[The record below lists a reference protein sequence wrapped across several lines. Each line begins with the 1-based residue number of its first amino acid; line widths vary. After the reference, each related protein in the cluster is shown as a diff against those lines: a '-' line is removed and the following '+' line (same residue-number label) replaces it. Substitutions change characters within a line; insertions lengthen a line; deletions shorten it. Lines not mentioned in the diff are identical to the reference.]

1 MAPQYHFSGL
11 NFFGRRLNGVAGPV
25 NDHQKRHRVR
35 IPHHFPSNCD
45 ECEKLLE
52 KFDDE
57 VDDVCDDDD
66 INRQQA
72 SAHVIFSHIFV
83 LLDFVFVQR
92 LQNKCTLQC
101 LAFSPSIETDT
112 LGAFS

>member
-11 NFFGRRLNGVAGPV
+11 NFFGHRLNGVAGPV

-45 ECEKLLE
+45 ECEKLFE

-57 VDDVCDDDD
+57 VDDVGDDNVDDDYFGAVMATS
-66 INRQQA
+66 QHA
-72 SAHVIFSHIFV
+72 SNFFSYI
-83 LLDFVFVQR
+83 
-92 LQNKCTLQC
+92 C
-101 LAFSPSIETDT
+101 SP
-112 LGAFS
+112 

>member
-1 MAPQYHFSGL
+1 MINKFPWLLLVVGIL
-11 NFFGRRLNGVAGPV
+11 VIFFIYSSVHVKL
-25 NDHQKRHRVR
+25 R
-35 IPHHFPSNCD
+35 ILDIASLSYLLLS

-57 VDDVCDDDD
+57 VDDVWDDDD